1 MPSLSDDQKR
11 QLAAIFGRGA
21 ADASEALSRWLGRP
35 VRVVVGS
42 VDQLDLA
49 EASQV
54 LGPGDTLVA
63 ACPMELSGVLT
74 GQLILVFED
83 RSGLATVDL
92 LLQQP
97 IGTTVAWGE
106 LEQSAAKETANIVG
120 CAYLNSLA
128 AHLPAPATDPGGST
142 GSLLPGPPGF
152 RHEFAASLLQ
162 FALMDQA
169 AVSDQ
174 LLAITNTFSTEGTRL
189 DWSLLFVP
197 SGASLETLRASLGD
211 VGGDES

>member
-1 MPSLSDDQKR
+1 MDWTLSDDQKR
-11 QLAAIFGRGA
+11 LLGAIFGRGA

-35 VRVVVGS
+35 VEVIAGE
-42 VDQLDLA
+42 VDQVDLS
-49 EASQV
+49 EACEL
-54 LGPGDTLVA
+54 LGPSETLVA

-92 LLQQP
+92 LLNQP
-97 IGTTVAWGE
+97 VGTTQDWGE
-106 LEQSAAKETANIVG
+106 LEQSAARETANIVG

-128 AHLPAPATDPGGST
+128 AHLPPIRSDSGNTTAG
-142 GSLLPGPPGF
+142 LLPGPPGF

-169 AVSDQ
+169 MQSDQ
-174 LLAITNTFSTEGTRL
+174 LLVIRSTFTTEETRL

-197 SGASLETLRASLGD
+197 SGVSLETLRNSLG
-211 VGGDES
+211 VV

>member
-1 MPSLSDDQKR
+1 MEPTLSDSQAR
-11 QLAAIFGRGA
+11 LLAAIFGRGA
-21 ADASEALSRWLGRP
+21 GDASEALSRWLGRP
-35 VRVVVGS
+35 VRVAVDA
-42 VDQLDLA
+42 VDQVDLA
-49 EASQV
+49 EASEI

-63 ACPMELSGVLT
+63 ACPMELTGALT
-74 GQLILVFED
+74 GQVILVFED

-92 LLQQP
+92 LLGQP
-97 IGTTVAWGE
+97 IGTTASWGE

-128 AHLPAPATDPGGST
+128 AHLPALAAGPAGATA
-142 GSLLPGPPGF
+142 SLLPGPPGF

-169 AVSDQ
+169 ALGDR
-174 LLAITNTFSTEGTRL
+174 LLVINTTFSTEEARL

-197 SGASLETLRASLGD
+197 SGASLAILRASLGD
-211 VGGDES
+211 S